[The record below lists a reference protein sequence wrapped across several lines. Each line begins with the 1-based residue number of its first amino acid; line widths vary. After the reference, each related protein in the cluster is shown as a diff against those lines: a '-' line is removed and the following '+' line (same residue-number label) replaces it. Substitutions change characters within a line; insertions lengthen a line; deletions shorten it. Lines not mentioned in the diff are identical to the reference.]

1 MVSPEDTREIRIGSY
16 YAGRTRMTK
25 RLAIWFFALAV
36 AASAPALMAQTKPES
51 DKAPA
56 KSAHKPLTAQEDNI
70 QEYIKLLRED
80 VGAEKVKVMGS
91 VMELDAEDAA
101 KFWPIYRDYDAELSK
116 VNDLRVA
123 NILEYS
129 RTYTQMTDEKA
140 DELVK
145 NAMAYQK
152 QRNELLAKYY
162 ERMKQEL
169 GAITAAR
176 FVLVEH
182 QLLLLIDLKV
192 DSSLPVVGS

>member
-1 MVSPEDTREIRIGSY
+1 M
-16 YAGRTRMTK
+16 MK
-25 RLAIWFFALAV
+25 RSAMWCWIFV
-36 AASAPALMAQTKPES
+36 VMASVMLIAQTNTEAQE
-51 DKAPA
+51 APA
-56 KSAHKPLTAQEDNI
+56 KTAAKAFTPEEQNI
-70 QEYIKLLRED
+70 QEYIQLLREN
-80 VGAEKVKVMGS
+80 VSAEKSELMAS
-91 VMELDAEDAA
+91 VIQLDEEDAA
-101 KFWPIYRDYDAELSK
+101 KFWPIYRDYDAQLRK

-129 RTYTQMTDEKA
+129 RSYTQMTDAKA

-152 QRNELLAKYY
+152 QRSELLAKYY
-162 ERMKQEL
+162 EIVKEQL

-176 FVLVEH
+176 FVQIEN

>member
-1 MVSPEDTREIRIGSY
+1 M
-16 YAGRTRMTK
+16 
-25 RLAIWFFALAV
+25 
-36 AASAPALMAQTKPES
+36 
-51 DKAPA
+51 
-56 KSAHKPLTAQEDNI
+56 
-70 QEYIKLLRED
+70 
-80 VGAEKVKVMGS
+80 
-91 VMELDAEDAA
+91 
-101 KFWPIYRDYDAELSK
+101 
-116 VNDLRVA
+116 NDLRVA

-129 RTYTQMTDEKA
+129 RTYTQMTDDKA

-145 NAMAYQK
+145 KAMAYQK

-176 FVLVEH
+176 FIQVEN

>member
-1 MVSPEDTREIRIGSY
+1 MI
-16 YAGRTRMTK
+16 K
-25 RLAIWFFALAV
+25 RLAMWLFLLAV
-36 AASAPALMAQTKPES
+36 AASAPALTAQTKSEA
-51 DKAPA
+51 DKPPA
-56 KSAHKPLTAQEDNI
+56 KTTHKPMTAQEENI

-145 NAMAYQK
+145 KAMAYQK

-176 FVLVEH
+176 FVQVEN